1 MVKLKET
8 VNTESRAAREE
19 IHASAQLSATPA
31 EKADHITETNG
42 LKQIGED
49 ATRNRE
55 KISIAF
61 PLLPKLK
68 CIHPRSTEN
77 RWTLDY
83 EVRVVFS

>member
-1 MVKLKET
+1 MVKPKET

-19 IHASAQLSATPA
+19 IHASDQLSATPA

-49 ATRNRE
+49 ATWNRE
-55 KISIAF
+55 KISIVF

-68 CIHPRSTEN
+68 CIDPGSTEN

-83 EVRVVFS
+83 EVWVAFS

>member
-19 IHASAQLSATPA
+19 IHASEQLSATPA

-55 KISIAF
+55 KVSIVF
-61 PLLPKLK
+61 PLLP
-68 CIHPRSTEN
+68 IHPRSTEN

-83 EVRVVFS
+83 EVRVAFS